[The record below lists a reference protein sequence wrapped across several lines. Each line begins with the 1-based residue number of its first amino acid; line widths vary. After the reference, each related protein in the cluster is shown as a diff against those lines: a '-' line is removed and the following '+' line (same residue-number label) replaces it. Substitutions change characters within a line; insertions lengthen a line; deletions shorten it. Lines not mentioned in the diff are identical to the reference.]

1 MKFQRGSG
9 ILLHI
14 TSLPSRFG
22 IGDLGPKAFD
32 FVDYLERSGQRYWQI
47 LPLSQ
52 TGYGDSPYSSFSAF
66 AGNINLISLEK
77 LVEDNLLQEQDL
89 EGAVDFDPDRAD
101 YGKAIEYK
109 TPLLWKAFE
118 NFRAAADHETVAS
131 FHKFCDK
138 NAFWLD
144 DYAIYRAVKL
154 RKFNGSWNEWDESL
168 KLRQP
173 HAIDAA
179 RKELDEECFAQ
190 KFYQFIFFKQWQAVK
205 AYANEKQ
212 IKIIGDIPIYVAFDS
227 CDVWCNQER
236 FKLNPDGTPKFS
248 AGVPPDAFSNTGQ
261 LWGTPVYDWERMRNE
276 GFGWWIERVRANLR
290 MFDIVRIDHFIGFMR
305 AWEVPGEDD
314 TAVNGKWIDVPGQD
328 LFTTLQYALGE
339 LPLIAEDLG
348 EVTPEVEKLRDSFHL
363 PGMRILQFA
372 FGGGAGN
379 IHLPH
384 NFIQNTIAYTGT
396 HDNDTVVGW
405 YKERKKA
412 NRKHKDQTLAH
423 CNAYLRTNGKEI
435 HWAFIRET
443 LASVSDIA
451 IIPMQDLL
459 GLDNGARMNL
469 PASTDGNWAWRVRDD
484 GISDELGS
492 RLREMCEFYG
502 RKF

>member
-22 IGDLGPKAFD
+22 IGDLGPKAFE
-32 FVDYLERSGQRYWQI
+32 FVDFLERSGQLYWQI

-77 LVEDNLLQEQDL
+77 LVEDNLLQEKDL
-89 EGAVDFDPDRAD
+89 DGPPSFDPDCTE

-109 TPLLWKAFE
+109 TPLLWKAFD
-118 NFRAAADHETVAS
+118 NFRSAAVPETVAS
-131 FHKFCDK
+131 FHYFCDK
-138 NAFWLD
+138 NAFWLE
-144 DYAIYRAVKL
+144 DYSLYRAVKL

-168 KLRQP
+168 KLRRP
-173 HAIDAA
+173 EALDAA

-190 KFYQFIFFKQWQAVK
+190 KFYQFIFFKQWRAVK
-205 AYANEKQ
+205 TYANDRQ
-212 IKIIGDIPIYVAFDS
+212 VKIIGDLPIYVAFDS

-248 AGVPPDAFSNTGQ
+248 AGVPPDAFSSTGQ
-261 LWGTPVYDWERMRNE
+261 LWGTPVYDWEQMRNE

-290 MFDIVRIDHFIGFMR
+290 MFDIVRIDHFIGFIR

-348 EVTPEVEKLRDSFHL
+348 EVTPEVERLRDSFQL

-372 FGGGAGN
+372 FGGDAGN

-412 NRKHKDQTLAH
+412 NRKHKDHTLAH

-435 HWAFIRET
+435 HWDFIRET

-451 IIPMQDLL
+451 IIPMQDIL

-469 PASTDGNWAWRVRDD
+469 PASADGNWAWRVRDD

-492 RLREMCEFYG
+492 RLRKMCEFYG